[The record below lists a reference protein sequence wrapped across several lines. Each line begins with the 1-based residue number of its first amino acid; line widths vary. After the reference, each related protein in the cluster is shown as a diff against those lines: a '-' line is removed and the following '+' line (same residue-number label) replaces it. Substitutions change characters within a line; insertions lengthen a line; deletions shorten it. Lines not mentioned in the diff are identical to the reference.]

1 MLTQLLPTAVS
12 DILDTRNFHLV
23 KALAKLEAL
32 FEGVLLAEDMPMML
46 SSSLLQSLDDQ
57 FMLYDFTV
65 RSFQHSLKVGLRLTA
80 IQQPSACTSSTEVFG
95 GEKSTHY

>member
-46 SSSLLQSLDDQ
+46 SSSLLQSMDDQ

-65 RSFQHSLKVGLRLTA
+65 RSFQHSLKVGLCLTT
-80 IQQPSACTSSTEVFG
+80 IKRPSACTSTTEDLG
-95 GEKSTHY
+95 GDKSTQF